1 MAIPTQMN
9 AVEMFRRIQVVL
21 ESLFPEDWL
30 KAPAARSHPARS
42 DWEFCELL
50 LRQGGSLSYP
60 SQRRYLPKFC
70 RLLLDT
76 QTWLAIAPGSEP
88 AQFRLGS
95 IDGYGDEDVRR
106 KIRSRIRNAGQYGH
120 LLVELMI
127 GGIHRSDG
135 RTVIPYEQT
144 GYPDLRVE
152 TPSGPLL
159 IECKRLA
166 SLNENRLRTVIKDA
180 NRQIKTAS
188 DDLAGPFDGAV
199 ILDLNGYRPAE
210 FGSSEWNPP
219 HVDET
224 LGLVQRALS
233 GEKNRSIRSAY
244 VLWDDCL
251 FVGNEAS
258 RTVVGYRR
266 RVEVVEHSGDARA
279 ANLSLEA
286 FSGLTA
292 ASLVIWTPNAVR
304 R

>member
-1 MAIPTQMN
+1 
-9 AVEMFRRIQVVL
+9 
-21 ESLFPEDWL
+21 
-30 KAPAARSHPARS
+30 
-42 DWEFCELL
+42 
-50 LRQGGSLSYP
+50 
-60 SQRRYLPKFC
+60 
-70 RLLLDT
+70 
-76 QTWLAIAPGSEP
+76 
-88 AQFRLGS
+88 
-95 IDGYGDEDVRR
+95 
-106 KIRSRIRNAGQYGH
+106 
-120 LLVELMI
+120 
-127 GGIHRSDG
+127 
-135 RTVIPYEQT
+135 
-144 GYPDLRVE
+144 VE